1 MGLKKYKPATS
12 SLRFTTLSDFEGVS
26 KKRPERRLRSIKKSK
41 AGRNAQGR
49 ITIRHRGGGHKRF
62 LREVDFKRSDKLNIP
77 AKVQAIEYDPNRTA
91 RLALLAY
98 ADGEKRYILAPNGVQ
113 PGAVLMA
120 GPDAEPVD
128 GNALPLGSIPMG
140 MTIHAIELTPGGG
153 AKLVRSAGMAARIA
167 ARDGDF
173 AQVRLPS
180 GELRRLRVTCYATIG
195 QVGNLEHESITLG
208 KAGRKR
214 WKGIR
219 PTVRGVAMNPVDPPM
234 GGGEGRT
241 SGGGHPVTP
250 WGQLTKGKKTRSGRK
265 PSSKFIVERRKKKK

>member
-120 GPDAEPVD
+120 GPMP
-128 GNALPLGSIPMG
+128 S
-140 MTIHAIELTPGGG
+140 
-153 AKLVRSAGMAARIA
+153 RWMATR
-167 ARDGDF
+167 
-173 AQVRLPS
+173 
-180 GELRRLRVTCYATIG
+180 C
-195 QVGNLEHESITLG
+195 
-208 KAGRKR
+208 R
-214 WKGIR
+214 WV
-219 PTVRGVAMNPVDPPM
+219 PF
-234 GGGEGRT
+234 
-241 SGGGHPVTP
+241 P
-250 WGQLTKGKKTRSGRK
+250 WA
-265 PSSKFIVERRKKKK
+265 

>member
-140 MTIHAIELTPGGG
+140 MTIHAIELTP
-153 AKLVRSAGMAARIA
+153 AAAPSWCSAGMAARIA

-195 QVGNLEHESITLG
+195 QVGNLEHESITL
-208 KAGRKR
+208 A
-214 WKGIR
+214 R
-219 PTVRGVAMNPVDPPM
+219 PQALKVFA
-234 GGGEGRT
+234 
-241 SGGGHPVTP
+241 
-250 WGQLTKGKKTRSGRK
+250 
-265 PSSKFIVERRKKKK
+265 RRCAAWP